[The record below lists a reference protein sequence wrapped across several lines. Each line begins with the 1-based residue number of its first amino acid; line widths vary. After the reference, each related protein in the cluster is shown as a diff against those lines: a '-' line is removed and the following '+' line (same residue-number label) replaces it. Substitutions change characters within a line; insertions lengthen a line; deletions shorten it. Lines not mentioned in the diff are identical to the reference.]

1 MQIHSKKQKTKKENL
16 LISKKLSKVSKI
28 CFVLLMLEPND
39 PKSPPPNVVLN
50 LPSPK
55 YLIKLF
61 VLFVVVVV
69 VVIFG
74 CCADD
79 EAVKLAVAEEE
90 EHEEESSFILSRLA
104 TTTSCSRSKSK
115 VCACD
120 AGYTINN
127 TMIKQ

>member
-1 MQIHSKKQKTKKENL
+1 
-16 LISKKLSKVSKI
+16 
-28 CFVLLMLEPND
+28 MLEPNE
-39 PKSPPPNVVLN
+39 PKSPTPTPPPPPNVVFN

-55 YLIKLF
+55 YLNKLF
-61 VLFVVVVV
+61 VLFDVSIVVLVVV
-69 VVIFG
+69 VVIG
-74 CCADD
+74 SADDD
-79 EAVKLAVAEEE
+79 EADKLTVAEEE